1 MSNVFLK
8 AARGINDKTS
18 LISKLKQMA
27 GGNPE
32 ALYSRM
38 MQTNPQF
45 AKFIHDN
52 QGKSPEQIAK
62 ENGIN
67 YNSLRKFL

>member
-1 MSNVFLK
+1 MSNVFLD
-8 AARGINDKTS
+8 AARGVSDKTS
-18 LISKLKQMA
+18 LISRLRQMA

-32 ALYSRM
+32 ALYARL

-52 QGKSPEQIAK
+52 QGKSVQQIAK
-62 ENGIN
+62 ENGID
-67 YNSLRKFL
+67 YNSLCKFL